1 VNLSRLNTLLAR
13 ASAWLRGKR
22 ERVAESQVVE
32 DKVLNAP
39 PVELVKPTVRKVKPK
54 AVPKAPVGPKAPSC
68 PHCKKVMVLK
78 VARTGANA
86 GGNFWGCAD
95 YPKCRGIRAIFA
107 PMKIKLSS
115 SKQVS
120 PHVENYPSTP

>member
-1 VNLSRLNTLLAR
+1 MKLTRLNTLLAR

-22 ERVAESQVVE
+22 ERVDESHVVE
-32 DKVLNAP
+32 HKLPDAP
-39 PVELVKPTVRKVKPK
+39 PVKPVKPKVRKVKPK
-54 AVPKAPVGPKAPSC
+54 AVPKAAAEPKSPAC

-86 GGNFWGCAD
+86 GGNFWGCGD

-107 PMKIKLSS
+107 PINIK
-115 SKQVS
+115 
-120 PHVENYPSTP
+120 

>member
-39 PVELVKPTVRKVKPK
+39 PVEPVKPTVREVKPK
-54 AVPKAPVGPKAPSC
+54 AVPKAPVGPKAPAC

-107 PMKIKLSS
+107 PMKIK
-115 SKQVS
+115 
-120 PHVENYPSTP
+120 

>member
-1 VNLSRLNTLLAR
+1 MKLSRLNTLIAR

-22 ERVAESQVVE
+22 EGVVE
-32 DKVLNAP
+32 LQSDKADVSSAP
-39 PVELVKPTVRKVKPK
+39 AAEPVAPKVRKAKPRVKPK
-54 AVPKAPVGPKAPSC
+54 AAAEPKAPAC

-86 GGNFWGCAD
+86 GGNFWGCGD

-107 PMKIKLSS
+107 PMKVK
-115 SKQVS
+115 
-120 PHVENYPSTP
+120 